1 MVPDGDVTENVPG
14 MSRSSADRDVVRSAE
29 RYERL
34 LEVQS
39 LMARVSREIG
49 PALDLD
55 KVLTTVLVAMRSL
68 VDFDGG
74 VISLLEGDELV
85 MAATDPAPTGTGT
98 MRAPAGAG
106 IAGQVLLTGVSAIS
120 ADLRADDRIT
130 EQFREVVVRR
140 GIASYLC
147 VPLVCLGD
155 VLGTIQVHA
164 RRVDAF
170 DDESRVLLEGL
181 ATQVAGAVESAR
193 RYEMITQLEVLKSD
207 FIARVSHE
215 LRTPITIMSGFVSTL
230 LSNHER
236 LDNDTRRRML
246 ERVDVATARLSG
258 LIDQLLMLSRLEAG
272 VVAANVEVVEA
283 AGVLEEVRRQ
293 SEAPDAV
300 EVRCAEGLLL
310 TTDPSLLIRALGLL
324 VDNALK
330 YAGACRLEASEG
342 LIEVSDAGPGI
353 PAAQRSHVFE
363 QFTRANADTT
373 VAGMGIGLPMAR
385 TLLAAAGA
393 DLTIEEPADGLGT
406 RLAIR
411 FW

>member
-1 MVPDGDVTENVPG
+1 
-14 MSRSSADRDVVRSAE
+14 MSRSSTTHDLARSAE

-55 KVLTTVLVAMRSL
+55 QVLTTVLAAMRSL
-68 VDFDGG
+68 VAFDGG

-85 MAATDPAPTGTGT
+85 MVATDPVRTGSGT
-98 MRAPAGAG
+98 MRVAAATG
-106 IAGQVLLTGVSAIS
+106 IAGEVLATGFSATS
-120 ADLRADDRIT
+120 ADLREDGRVT
-130 EQFREVVVRR
+130 EGFREIAVRR

-147 VPLVCLGD
+147 VPLICLGD
-155 VLGTIQVHA
+155 IIGTIQVHA
-164 RRVDAF
+164 TRPDAF
-170 DDESRVLLEGL
+170 DDETRVLLEGL
-181 ATQVAGAVESAR
+181 AIQVAGAIESAR

-207 FIARVSHE
+207 FISRVSHE

-230 LSNHER
+230 LTNHDR
-236 LDNDTRRRML
+236 LDTDTRRRML

-272 VVAANVEVVEA
+272 VVAANLEVVDA
-283 AGVLEEVRRQ
+283 ATMLEEVRRQ
-293 SEAPDAV
+293 AESPHSV
-300 EVRCAEGLLL
+300 EIACADGLRL
-310 TTDPSLLIRALGLL
+310 TTDPSLFVRALGFL

-330 YAGACRLEASEG
+330 YAGACRIDAGEG
-342 LIEVSDAGPGI
+342 VIEISDRGPGI
-353 PAAQRSHVFE
+353 PAEHRSRVFE

-393 DLTIEEPADGLGT
+393 DLTIEEPADGVGT
-406 RLAIR
+406 RLVLR

>member
-1 MVPDGDVTENVPG
+1 
-14 MSRSSADRDVVRSAE
+14 MSPSSMADAAQ

-55 KVLTTVLVAMRSL
+55 QVLAKVLAAMRSL

-85 MAATDPAPTGTGT
+85 MAATDPAPSPNTT
-98 MRAPAGAG
+98 MRTPASTG
-106 IAGQVLLTGVSAIS
+106 IAGQVLVTGVSALS
-120 ADLRADDRIT
+120 ADLRVDPRIT
-130 EQFREVVVRR
+130 DQFREITVRR

-155 VLGTIQVHA
+155 VIGTIQVHA
-164 RRVDAF
+164 GRVDAF

-181 ATQVAGAVESAR
+181 ATQVAGAIESAR

-207 FIARVSHE
+207 FISRVSHE

-230 LSNHER
+230 LSNHDR
-236 LDNDTRRRML
+236 LDSDTRRRML

-272 VVAANVEVVEA
+272 VVAAHMEAVDA
-283 AGVLEEVRRQ
+283 AGILDEVRRQ
-293 SEAPDAV
+293 SELPDAV
-300 EVRCAEGLLL
+300 DITCTEGLLL
-310 TTDPSLLIRALGLL
+310 TTDPGLLIRALGFL

-330 YAGACRLEASEG
+330 YAGACRIDASER
-342 LIEVSDAGPGI
+342 LIEITDRGPGI
-353 PAAQRSHVFE
+353 PTEQRKHVFE
-363 QFTRANADTT
+363 QFTRANQDTT

-385 TLLAAAGA
+385 TLLSAAGA
-393 DLTIEEPADGLGT
+393 DLTMEEPDDGVGT
-406 RLAIR
+406 RLVVR

>member
-1 MVPDGDVTENVPG
+1 MSSSSTE
-14 MSRSSADRDVVRSAE
+14 RDLARSAE

-55 KVLTTVLVAMRSL
+55 QVLTTVLAAMRSL
-68 VDFDGG
+68 VQFDGG
-74 VISLLEGDELV
+74 VISLIEGDELV
-85 MAATDPAPTGTGT
+85 MAATDPAPSPRAQVRMPLGT
-98 MRAPAGAG
+98 G
-106 IAGQVLLTGVSAIS
+106 IAGQVIATGVSALS
-120 ADLRADDRIT
+120 TDLRVDPRASDD
-130 EQFREVVVRR
+130 FRGIAVRR

-147 VPLVCLGD
+147 VPLICLGD
-155 VLGTIQVHA
+155 IIGTIQVHA
-164 RRVDAF
+164 ARVGAF
-170 DDESRVLLEGL
+170 DDETRVLLEGL
-181 ATQVAGAVESAR
+181 ATQVAGAIESAR

-215 LRTPITIMSGFVSTL
+215 LRTPITIMSGFVATL

-236 LDNDTRRRML
+236 LDGDTRRRML

-272 VVAANVEVVEA
+272 VVAANVEVVDA
-283 AGVLEEVRRQ
+283 AAALEEVRRQ
-293 SEAPDAV
+293 AEQPEAV
-300 EVRCAEGLLL
+300 EVACADGLAYS
-310 TTDPSLLIRALGLL
+310 TDQGLLIRAVGLL

-330 YAGACRLEASEG
+330 YAGACRIDASDG
-342 LIEVSDAGPGI
+342 VIEITDRGPGI
-353 PAAQRSHVFE
+353 PPEQRSHVFE

-393 DLTIEEPADGLGT
+393 DLTIEEPLDGVGG
-406 RLAIR
+406 RLVIR

>member
-1 MVPDGDVTENVPG
+1 
-14 MSRSSADRDVVRSAE
+14 MSRSSPDPELADRDE

-49 PALDLD
+49 PAIDLD
-55 KVLTTVLVAMRSL
+55 QVLATVIDAMRSL
-68 VDFDGG
+68 VHFDGG
-74 VISLLEGDELV
+74 LISLVEGDELV
-85 MAATDPAPTGTGT
+85 VVAPDPPPGPPDSQRVPVTT
-98 MRAPAGAG
+98 G
-106 IAGQVLLTGVSAIS
+106 IAGRVLATGTSVWS
-120 ADLRADDRIT
+120 DDVRT
-130 EQFREVVVRR
+130 DGRVTNEFREIAETH

-147 VPLVCLGD
+147 VPLICQGD
-155 VLGTIQVHA
+155 TIGTIQVHA
-164 RRVDAF
+164 RRAAAF

-181 ATQVAGAVESAR
+181 ATQVAGAIESAR
-193 RYEMITQLEVLKSD
+193 RYQMMTQLEVLKSD

-230 LSNHER
+230 LTNHER
-236 LDNDTRRRML
+236 LDHETRHRML

-272 VVAANVEVVEA
+272 VVAANVEVVKA
-283 AGVLEEVRRQ
+283 AVVLDEVQRQ
-293 SEAPDAV
+293 SERPGAV
-300 EVRCAEGLLL
+300 TVRITDGLLL
-310 TTDPSLLIRALGLL
+310 TTDPALLIRALGFL

-330 YAGACRLEASEG
+330 YAGACRIDASEG
-342 LIEVSDAGPGI
+342 LIEITDRGPGI
-353 PAAQRSHVFE
+353 PSANRSHVFE
-363 QFTRANADTT
+363 QFTRANEDTT

-393 DLTIEEPADGLGT
+393 DLTLEEPVDGVGT
-406 RLAIR
+406 RLVIR